1 MKNLKPPVRM
11 SLFFL
16 FLFLVFTALDYF
28 RDGSLQLVGN
38 AIQAGLTTV
47 IYLIAVWLGRRNA
60 SK

>member
-11 SLFFL
+11 ILFFL

-28 RDGSLQLVGN
+28 REGDLKLVGN

-47 IYLIAVWLGRRNA
+47 IYLIAFGLGKRKA
-60 SK
+60 AK